1 MYALPPS
8 KLSIMPSSP
17 RSTSR
22 PKPLPTKELL
32 AVVARRFRVLADP
45 ARLAILHELQGGERT
60 VSELVE
66 ATGFLQGTLSKHLQT
81 LHDAGFV
88 RRRRDGQFVNY
99 ALADANVLALC
110 EQMCGRIE
118 VEADATRQILR
129 RR

>member
-1 MYALPPS
+1 
-8 KLSIMPSSP
+8 
-17 RSTSR
+17 
-22 PKPLPTKELL
+22 LL
-32 AVVARRFRVLADP
+32 VVVARRFRVLADP

-66 ATGFLQGTLSKHLQT
+66 ATGLLQGTLSKHLQT
-81 LHDAGFV
+81 LHDAAFV

-118 VEADATRQILR
+118 DEADAARQILR
-129 RR
+129 RRVR

>member
-1 MYALPPS
+1 MA
-8 KLSIMPSSP
+8 SSA
-17 RSTSR
+17 RSTPR
-22 PKPLPTKELL
+22 AKPVPTPQLL
-32 AVVARRFRVLADP
+32 VQVARRFRALGEP
-45 ARLAILHELQGGERT
+45 ARLAILHALQRGERT

-88 RRRRDGQFVNY
+88 RRRRDGQFVYY
-99 ALADANVLALC
+99 ALADEHVLALC

-118 VEADATRQILR
+118 DEADAAREILR

>member
-1 MYALPPS
+1 M
-8 KLSIMPSSP
+8 
-17 RSTSR
+17 SR

-32 AVVARRFRVLADP
+32 EVVARRFRVLADP

-66 ATGFLQGTLSKHLQT
+66 ATGLLQGTLSKHLQT
-81 LHDAGFV
+81 LHDAVFV
-88 RRRRDGQFVNY
+88 RRRRDGQFVHY

-118 VEADATRQILR
+118 DEADATRQILR
-129 RR
+129 RRAR